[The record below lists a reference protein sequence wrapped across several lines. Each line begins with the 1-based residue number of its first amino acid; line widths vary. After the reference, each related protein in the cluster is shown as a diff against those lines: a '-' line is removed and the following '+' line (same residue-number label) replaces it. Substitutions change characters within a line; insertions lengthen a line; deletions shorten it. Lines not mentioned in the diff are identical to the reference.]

1 MRYVC
6 TEDNDD
12 VMELLSLNKKFIF
25 TIKDELYDE
34 EMDVFLSK
42 GDVTRLIDDL
52 KTCLESM
59 GD

>member
-42 GDVTRLIDDL
+42 EDVKRLIDDL

>member
-6 TEDNDD
+6 TEDKED
-12 VMELLSLNKKFIF
+12 VLELLIVNKNFIF

-42 GDVTRLIDDL
+42 KDVVRLIDDL
-52 KTCLESM
+52 KTCMESM

>member
-6 TEDNDD
+6 TEDKED
-12 VMELLSLNKKFIF
+12 VLELLIVNKNFIF

-42 GDVTRLIDDL
+42 EDVKRLIDDL

>member
-6 TEDNDD
+6 TEDNEDVLEIAPFHDGIFFFMKDETFGD
-12 VMELLSLNKKFIF
+12 VMS
-25 TIKDELYDE
+25 
-34 EMDVFLSK
+34 VFLSK

>member
-6 TEDNDD
+6 AEDNDD
-12 VMELLSLNKKFIF
+12 VLEIAPFHDGISFLM
-25 TIKDELYDE
+25 KDETFGDE
-34 EMDVFLSK
+34 MSVFLSK